1 MSHVITTRTQDE
13 VDELM
18 NLVSEV
24 IDDEGTRF
32 SGMTYEQGVQATI
45 DWLLGN
51 TDVNP
56 MAEEDD

>member
-18 NLVSEV
+18 NLVSDV